1 MWAQLPSITSGSK
14 TPTISKH
21 PESRSIIKP
30 KIRKSQRLISVSPTK
45 ILRSSN
51 EYPVATLAPRPISDE
66 VNHSITEKDP
76 LMLKVYSKMS
86 KSSKGKLFSR
96 HIPNMSK
103 FSEVIDALFSIFKCE
118 QSRIESHSLISLF
131 ISLGL
136 SDSPQDVAKILLNI
150 CEAQDIDNVSFSRID
165 LINLCDDWKTE
176 NILRILK
183 RECASVRN
191 NEGKPKLDGLIGVI
205 KKWWNQIDRSKNGF
219 ASFHEMLNF
228 YNEIGI
234 VENSNDIKRLFI
246 KMPKY
251 CNFSHFSCLFA
262 KSLLKFMM
270 EDLALII
277 KAGSSNFLSGEISI
291 ITQRRKQILNSLAG
305 NNKIIAA
312 MKECK
317 SYN

>member
-1 MWAQLPSITSGSK
+1 MWIQLPSIASGSK

-21 PESRSIIKP
+21 PESRSILKP
-30 KIRKSQRLISVSPTK
+30 RIRKSQRLISASPTK

-51 EYPVATLAPRPISDE
+51 ELPLTNLAPRPISDE
-66 VNHSITEKDP
+66 VNQSITEKDP
-76 LMLKVYSKMS
+76 LMLKIYSKIS
-86 KSSKGKLFSR
+86 PSSKGKLLSR
-96 HIPNMSK
+96 HIPNMIN

-150 CEAQDIDNVSFSRID
+150 CEAQDINNVSFSRID

-183 RECASVRN
+183 RECSSARS
-191 NEGKPKLDGLIGVI
+191 NEGKVKLDGLVMVI
-205 KKWWNQIDRSKNGF
+205 KKWWNKIDRSKNGF
-219 ASFHEMLNF
+219 VSLHEMFNF
-228 YNEIGI
+228 YHEIGI
-234 VENSNDIKRLFI
+234 VENSNDVKRLFI

-251 CNFSHFSCLFA
+251 CNFSHFSCIFA
-262 KSLLKFMM
+262 KSFLKFMM

-291 ITQRRKQILNSLAG
+291 ITQRRKQILSSLAG